1 MIEAVFAPPHPNP
14 FKSLLDRNCPGI
26 TKLERFLYCKAHLP
40 QA

>member
-1 MIEAVFAPPHPNP
+1 MSDNLRRYRAI
-14 FKSLLDRNCPGI
+14 KRNCPGI